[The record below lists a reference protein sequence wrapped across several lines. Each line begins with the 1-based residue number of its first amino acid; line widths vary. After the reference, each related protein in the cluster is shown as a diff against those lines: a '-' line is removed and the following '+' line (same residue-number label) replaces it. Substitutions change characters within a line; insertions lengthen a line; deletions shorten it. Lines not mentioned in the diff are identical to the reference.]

1 MLSTKTTLA
10 TQCHVQHLECLTWN
24 WLDHLHSLC
33 FWALVANVTQE
44 PGEMRPWKLLGLGC
58 LWNQPDLLQWQ
69 SDSPTDPGL
78 VWVVKKKRVW
88 RQFAPSDPYCR
99 LMTSSVA
106 LLPVP
111 VALLPVSVFGNLS
124 RHFPSF
130 RTRLSCFLSC
140 ATFLTLTI
148 TTSGRSTSGYGVSPV
163 PNPTENSIATVD
175 LVG

>member
-1 MLSTKTTLA
+1 MY
-10 TQCHVQHLECLTWN
+10 V
-24 WLDHLHSLC
+24 
-33 FWALVANVTQE
+33 
-44 PGEMRPWKLLGLGC
+44 LG
-58 LWNQPDLLQWQ
+58 
-69 SDSPTDPGL
+69 
-78 VWVVKKKRVW
+78 
-88 RQFAPSDPYCR
+88 QFAPSDPYCR

-111 VALLPVSVFGNLS
+111 VALLPVPLALLPLSVVGNLS
-124 RHFPSF
+124 PHFPSF